1 MAQQKKRNVAAISYS
16 SLHEKLGESQRELRR
31 TQECLGHASEE
42 IQELEAALEQSAL
55 KYWKLKDS
63 SIGTITKLQMAVAT
77 LVILLIAALA
87 KGVL

>member
-16 SLHEKLGESQRELRR
+16 SLHEKLGESQRERR
-31 TQECLGHASEE
+31 RIQALLGHASEE
-42 IQELEAALEQSAL
+42 IQELELALEQSEL

-63 SIGTITKLQMAVAT
+63 SIGTITKLQMAIAT
-77 LVILLIAALA
+77 LVILLVAAIA